1 MDSHI
6 AVTRH
11 SSNLS
16 MTGRSLSI
24 VTSPRDVPRTMHLD
38 ASDSLKC
45 PLTYAPRNVLDGFL
59 DWFLKPWAVWI
70 SRVVPVGPWAGWVS
84 RMVPWGLGLDGFL
97 DGFPGALGWMDFSSG
112 SLGPCAVWIYRVVPW
127 GLGLVGFPWTCRI
140 VLEVASLNEKTRKQP
155 S

>member
-1 MDSHI
+1 M
-6 AVTRH
+6 
-11 SSNLS
+11 
-16 MTGRSLSI
+16 
-24 VTSPRDVPRTMHLD
+24 PLD
-38 ASDSLKC
+38 ICPSKC
-45 PLTYAPRNVLDGFL
+45 PLDGFL
-59 DWFLKPWAVWI
+59 DWFLRPWAVWI

-140 VLEVASLNEKTRKQP
+140 VLEVASLNEKTRKQQQAHTRP
-155 S
+155 LPLES